1 MKFSELENHISA
13 PRLSRYLTATAGNK
27 RQAIKAYKLNLKLA
41 QSFHPLLGLLEV
53 ILRNHINQQLS
64 AYFHDNDWIIN
75 QKRGFMSD
83 RSLRGT
89 NLFLR
94 KSVEKAEQRLARNS
108 VAVTS
113 GKIIA
118 EQTFGFWTS
127 LFETHHYRLIGGR
140 SIRVFAHLPPGVGRK
155 RIFKDLEKVR
165 EFRNRINHN
174 EPICFDFN
182 TLNFDKAEEVRV
194 VIGELLT
201 WIDPQIP
208 GFYKSLDNT
217 LKVISKGRL
226 I

>member
-1 MKFSELENHISA
+1 
-13 PRLSRYLTATAGNK
+13 
-27 RQAIKAYKLNLKLA
+27 
-41 QSFHPLLGLLEV
+41 
-53 ILRNHINQQLS
+53 
-64 AYFHDNDWIIN
+64 
-75 QKRGFMSD
+75 MSD

-89 NLFLR
+89 NFFLR
-94 KSVEKAEQRLARNS
+94 KSVEKAERRLTINS

-118 EQTFGFWTS
+118 EQTLGFWTS

-140 SIRVFAHLPPGVGRK
+140 SIKAFAHLPPGAGRK
-155 RIFKDLEKVR
+155 RIFKDLEKLR

-182 TLNFDKAEEVRV
+182 TLNFDKAEKVRV

-217 LKVISKGRL
+217 LKVISKGKL